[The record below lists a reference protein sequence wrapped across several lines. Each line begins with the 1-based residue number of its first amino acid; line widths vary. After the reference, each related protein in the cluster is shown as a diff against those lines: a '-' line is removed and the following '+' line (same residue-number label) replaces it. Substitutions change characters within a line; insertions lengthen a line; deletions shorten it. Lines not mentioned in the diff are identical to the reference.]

1 MPWLRLFR
9 VVNLPTV
16 PGDVLVGAAYW
27 MLTLGRAGRY
37 DVSLGMRCAF
47 AAGLASVFMYMFGL
61 ADNDI
66 VGAKYDKGRP
76 IPDGEI
82 SLGAARI
89 ARGLCLFAVLVT
101 GAVANLPP
109 SWWIV
114 AFVLALICVAYNR
127 TKKPVLMGVCRA
139 LDVECGMAAV
149 QQASAAPAPHVL
161 PSWLLEIALPLVW
174 FVFFVAVTKYS
185 EGEENDPARKRRVG
199 VLIGAVV
206 YLQLAVLAA
215 CTAADPSLAPLLA
228 AGVAMLVLLW
238 GLKFALPKVSAS

>member
-16 PGDVLVGAAYW
+16 PGDVLAGAAYW
-27 MLTLGRAGRY
+27 MWVLGRAGRY
-37 DVSLGMRCAF
+37 DVSLGCAL

-114 AFVLALICVAYNR
+114 AFVLMLICVAYNR

-139 LDVECGMAAV
+139 LDVECGMAAA
-149 QQASAAPAPHVL
+149 QQTSAAPAAHAFISGL
-161 PSWLLEIALPLVW
+161 SEIALPLVW
-174 FVFFVAVTKYS
+174 FVFFAAVTKYS
-185 EGEENDPARKRRVG
+185 EGEEDDPARKRRVG

-215 CTAADPSLAPLLA
+215 CTAANPSLSPLLVS
-228 AGVAMLVLLW
+228 GVAMLVLLW

>member
-16 PGDVLVGAAYW
+16 PGDVFAGAAYW
-27 MLTLGRAGRY
+27 IWVLGRAGRH
-37 DVSLGMRCAF
+37 DVSLGVRCAL
-47 AAGLASVFMYMFGL
+47 AAGFASVFMYMFGL

-66 VGAKYDKGRP
+66 VGVTHDRGRP

-82 SLGAARI
+82 SLGAVRI
-89 ARGLCLFAVLVT
+89 ARGLCLFAVLVA
-101 GAVANLPP
+101 GAAANLPP

-114 AFVLALICVAYNR
+114 ALVLALYCVAYNR
-127 TKKPVLMGVCRA
+127 TKKPVLMGLCRA
-139 LDVECGMAAV
+139 LNVVCGMAAV
-149 QQASAAPAPHVL
+149 QQASAAPSACVL
-161 PSWLLEIALPLVW
+161 PSWLSEIALPLVW
-174 FVFFVAVTKYS
+174 FAFIAAVTKYS
-185 EGEENDPARKRRVG
+185 EGEESDPVRKRRVG

-215 CTAADPSLAPLLA
+215 CTAANPSLAPLLV